1 MQATLEQANQ
11 MSVNLELSDRYNDLN
26 DPNQFYRRSDH
37 WNFGRLGVPFIFFF
51 NGTHEDYHRPSDEI
65 DKIDFEALQKRTKLI
80 FMTTALLANDAGRP
94 LVDNQQFIE
103 RTKQN

>member
-1 MQATLEQANQ
+1 MK
-11 MSVNLELSDRYNDLN
+11 LS
-26 DPNQFYRRSDH
+26 P
-37 WNFGRLGVPFIFFF
+37 
-51 NGTHEDYHRPSDEI
+51 TSDEI